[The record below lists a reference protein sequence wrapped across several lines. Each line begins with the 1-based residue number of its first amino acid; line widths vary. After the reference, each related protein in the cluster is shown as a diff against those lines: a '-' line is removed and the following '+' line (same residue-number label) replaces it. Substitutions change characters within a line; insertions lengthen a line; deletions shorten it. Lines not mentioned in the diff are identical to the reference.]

1 MRTAQFIYRSEPDG
15 WWAAS
20 PDLPGYSAIGDS
32 FEEVRRLAAEGA
44 PWFAGHEMELH
55 HLVLG
60 EGRGWTSATS
70 GRGQAGTLLDLVL
83 PSRPSGFS
91 ISPSGLQAA

>member
-1 MRTAQFIYRSEPDG
+1 MRTAQFIYRSEGDG

-20 PDLPGYSAIGDS
+20 ADLPGYSAVGGS

-44 PWFAGHEMELH
+44 PWFAEQELELH

-60 EGRGWTSATS
+60 TRFGWTSPSA
-70 GRGQAGTLLDLVL
+70 GQ
-83 PSRPSGFS
+83 PSGSVELRLPAASRGLS
-91 ISPSGLQAA
+91 ISPSGLRAA

>member
-1 MRTAQFIYRSEPDG
+1 MRKAQFIYRSEGDG

-20 PDLPGYSAIGDS
+20 SDLPGYSAVGES

-44 PWFAGHEMELH
+44 PWFAEQELELH

-60 EGRGWTSATS
+60 GRFGWTPPSA
-70 GRGQAGTLLDLVL
+70 GQAGGHVELRL
-83 PSRPSGFS
+83 PAAPRRLS
-91 ISPSGLQAA
+91 ISPSGLRAA

>member
-1 MRTAQFIYRSEPDG
+1 MRTAQFIYRSEGDG

-20 PDLPGYSAIGDS
+20 ADLPGYSAVGES

-44 PWFAGHEMELH
+44 PWFAEQELELH

-60 EGRGWTSATS
+60 GRFGWTPPSAGRRS
-70 GRGQAGTLLDLVL
+70 GDRVELRL
-83 PSRPSGFS
+83 PAAPGRLS
-91 ISPSGLQAA
+91 ISPSGLRAA